1 MEKRVADENK
11 ELRYLL
17 FYSTL
22 PAMFRFAIILA
33 GLLWASLLLISWS
46 APPEQTLETS
56 QVQTGDPYQRN

>member
-1 MEKRVADENK
+1 
-11 ELRYLL
+11 LRYFL

-46 APPEQTLETS
+46 APPGQPPETT
-56 QVQTGDPYQRN
+56 QVQTDFPYQNN